1 MRATLIPDMH
11 TFACTQQQIDR
22 TFIVNAL
29 KLELSTEKLNFVPN
43 EPVIIKY
50 AYTNTSKVALDLP
63 TEPFVWTVRREDG
76 KPVVETP
83 EGRRRKAPRGA
94 DTVVVS
100 PAVGAGASLT
110 HEETLSGLYVMNEPG
125 AYFIRVE
132 VAVPDGKGTAFIKSN
147 MLRITIK

>member
-1 MRATLIPDMH
+1 MS
-11 TFACTQQQIDR
+11 FACAQQQIDR

-63 TEPFVWTVRREDG
+63 TEPLVWTVRREDG
-76 KPVVETP
+76 KSVAETP
-83 EGRRRKAPRGA
+83 EGRRRKGPRGA

-125 AYFIRVE
+125 AFFISV
-132 VAVPDGKGTAFIKSN
+132 
-147 MLRITIK
+147 